1 MRTKFYF
8 TMLSLSVLLAFYTA
22 LYAEPIQSVENVRGV
37 RILLPASAPKKD
49 QLTLLSF
56 LTVTLEEEIVG
67 AVALYDDPT
76 TKRPS
81 DYLELYNGA
90 GSLLAAS
97 WFDSFGIQRTAMDR
111 GLLEDSAGLE
121 GVLVLIPEGTLA

>member
-8 TMLSLSVLLAFYTA
+8 TMLSLSVLLAFNA
-22 LYAEPIQSVENVRGV
+22 AISAEPIQSVENVHGE
-37 RILLPASAPKKD
+37 RILLPASAPGMD

-56 LTVTLEEEIVG
+56 LILALEEEIVG

-76 TKRPS
+76 TKRSS

-111 GLLEDSAGLE
+111 GLLGDSSGLE
-121 GVLVLIPEGTLA
+121 GVLVLLLEGKPA